1 MRGSVDFDKERLAH
15 NLTPGAA
22 LEAWTATATSTARA
36 SLNRLLAW
44 LEASPEI
51 TSDPNDFKAHPW
63 FTRRIVSP
71 HGHPSRIV
79 LKAAYAAFAFAPE
92 LMRKVCSIPR
102 VQTAGA
108 ATWLAQGF
116 LRVYGLTRDIRY
128 LAIAEEWMAR
138 LESLKIRDRE
148 ESLWGFPFDWQSVI
162 LIPANTPLSYTSWQ
176 AAQTYFE
183 YYHMTGSEEALRR
196 TVATCQSMLRTFTRP
211 VDIPAEL
218 CLSYSPYD
226 CMQVYNVNALM
237 GGLFSQLGA
246 EVGNSEL
253 STCGA
258 RLLNWVARGQQEDG
272 RWIYF
277 SKSFRTVA
285 NSVDHFHTAM
295 TLQGLLSGYLAA
307 QEHQEWEKA
316 LERGIEFYL
325 NYLFDSKC
333 RPRFSDS
340 ASYPT
345 DVMSCAEG
353 ILFLDQLRRSI
364 PGGLS
369 SSQVEIQEV
378 LYGLVDWVISDFQ
391 EKRGSFYFQGY
402 PGYKIRLRS
411 YRWGQGAMLKAL
423 ASFLQEP
430 A

>member
-1 MRGSVDFDKERLAH
+1 
-15 NLTPGAA
+15 
-22 LEAWTATATSTARA
+22 
-36 SLNRLLAW
+36 
-44 LEASPEI
+44 
-51 TSDPNDFKAHPW
+51 
-63 FTRRIVSP
+63 
-71 HGHPSRIV
+71 
-79 LKAAYAAFAFAPE
+79 
-92 LMRKVCSIPR
+92 
-102 VQTAGA
+102 
-108 ATWLAQGF
+108 
-116 LRVYGLTRDIRY
+116 
-128 LAIAEEWMAR
+128 
-138 LESLKIRDRE
+138 
-148 ESLWGFPFDWQSVI
+148 
-162 LIPANTPLSYTSWQ
+162 
-176 AAQTYFE
+176 
-183 YYHMTGSEEALRR
+183 
-196 TVATCQSMLRTFTRP
+196 
-211 VDIPAEL
+211 
-218 CLSYSPYD
+218 
-226 CMQVYNVNALM
+226 MQVYNVNALM

-253 STCGA
+253 SNCGA

-277 SKSFRTVA
+277 SNSFRTVA

-295 TLQGLLSGYLAA
+295 ALQGLLSGYLAA
-307 QEHQEWEKA
+307 QEHQEWGKA
-316 LERGIEFYL
+316 LERGIKFYL
-325 NYLFDSKC
+325 HYLFDSNC

-345 DVMSCAEG
+345 DVMSCAEA

-369 SSQVEIQEV
+369 SSQVEIQEA

-423 ASFLQEP
+423 ASLLQEP